1 MVCGGE
7 VICFYDAA
15 TMTSASRSQ
24 VRVFV
29 SFYVRK
35 RQPWTLEAHRG
46 ERHLARQDAF
56 KDMPG
61 ICVGR

>member
-15 TMTSASRSQ
+15 AMTSASRSQ

-29 SFYVRK
+29 SFYLRE

-46 ERHLARQDAF
+46 ETPLE
-56 KDMPG
+56 G
-61 ICVGR
+61 G

>member
-15 TMTSASRSQ
+15 TMTSASRSE

-29 SFYVRK
+29 SFNVRK
-35 RQPWTLEAHRG
+35 RYLFALEARRG
-46 ERHLARQDAF
+46 ETPLE
-56 KDMPG
+56 
-61 ICVGR
+61 GR